1 MSTDKH
7 QIVSYILMSTITAV
21 VSVSA
26 SVYFTKYAIAEQE
39 PTIQFAI
46 LDLDKQIAAIDLN
59 SPNREQQVSLQIEK
73 IKKTT
78 KDLAQNGYIVL
89 DKAAVIEAPESV
101 IIK

>member
-1 MSTDKH
+1 MSTEK
-7 QIVSYILMSTITAV
+7 QQFVSYILISTITAV
-21 VSVSA
+21 ISISA

-39 PTIQFAI
+39 PTIQFAV
-46 LDLDKQIAAIDLN
+46 LDFDKQIAAIDLN
-59 SPNREQQVSLQIEK
+59 NPNHEQQVNLQIEK

-89 DKAAVIEAPESV
+89 DKSAVIEAPDSV